1 MGTSA
6 DLGTESISEGAV
18 QARPATEGDAR
29 AILENF
35 KRLWDEMDPRIVE
48 EIVAPDATAFWS
60 GRGEFKGSE
69 YPKQMRVTMESIPD
83 AKMEITGHGIQLPYL
98 FISWILRGTYA
109 DAELEIRG
117 IDRFRLRGQLAD
129 DVWAIFDTGPIR
141 ESARSG
147 ASDSS

>member
-6 DLGTESISEGAV
+6 DLGTESVSGGAD
-18 QARPATEGDAR
+18 QARPATESDAR
-29 AILENF
+29 AMLENF

-69 YPKQMRVTMESIPD
+69 YPEQMRVTMESIPD
-83 AKMEITGHGIQLPYL
+83 AKMEVAGHGIQLPHL
-98 FISWILRGTYA
+98 FISWILRGTVA
-109 DAELEIRG
+109 GAELEIRG

-141 ESARSG
+141 ESARTG

>member
-6 DLGTESISEGAV
+6 ELGTESVREGAE
-18 QARPATEGDAR
+18 ARPASEIDAR
-29 AILENF
+29 AMLENF

-69 YPKQMRVTMESIPD
+69 YPGQMRSTMESIPD
-83 AKMEITGHGIQLPYL
+83 ADMEVTGHAIQLPYL

-109 DAELEIRG
+109 DGALEIRG

-129 DVWAIFDTGPIR
+129 DVWAIFDTGSIR
-141 ESARSG
+141 GSARNG